1 MAWIN
6 EFVAGAREGIR
17 DGLRDARSLHRDY
30 FAPLVWAYKLLRTGL
45 SGLLARLL
53 R

>member
-6 EFVAGAREGIR
+6 ELVAGARAGIQ

-30 FAPLVWAYKLLRTGL
+30 FAPLVWVFRMLREGLRSLLTRIFG
-45 SGLLARLL
+45 
-53 R
+53 